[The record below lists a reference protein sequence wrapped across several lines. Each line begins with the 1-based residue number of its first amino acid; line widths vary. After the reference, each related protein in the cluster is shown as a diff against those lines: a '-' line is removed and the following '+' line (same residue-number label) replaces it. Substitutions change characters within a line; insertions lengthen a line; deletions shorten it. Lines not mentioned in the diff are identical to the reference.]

1 MKGVFWGAFPL
12 KQADAIIIAEQNKS
26 YVRVKFQLEMFFFFK
41 TILQSLSLNNIDNIE
56 IPIPNLY
63 Q

>member
-1 MKGVFWGAFPL
+1 MGFSPL
-12 KQADAIIIAEQNKS
+12 KQVDVIIIAKQNKS
-26 YVRVKFQLEMFFFFK
+26 YVGVKLQLDMFFFLK

>member
-1 MKGVFWGAFPL
+1 MRGVFYGLFPL
-12 KQADAIIIAEQNKS
+12 KQVDVIIIAKQNKS
-26 YVRVKFQLEMFFFFK
+26 HVGVKLQLDMFFFFK

>member
-12 KQADAIIIAEQNKS
+12 KQVDGIIIAGQNKS
-26 YVRVKFQLEMFFFFK
+26 YVGIKLQLEIFFFK